1 MNIHGKT
8 ILFTTLSLVLAMP
21 MTSIAQSVPSGN
33 EHSSTAQ
40 PMHRYLIKRTF
51 PAGAL
56 DGLNLAAK
64 KKVNATNA
72 KYHVKWIR
80 SYATADK
87 NLTFCVYEAPDEQ
100 AIHAA
105 AKANGIPVDHVFAV
119 PVTLMP
125 KSKDVIGH

>member
-1 MNIHGKT
+1 MKRLFAVLLG
-8 ILFTTLSLVLAMP
+8 ILVAVVVAPAF
-21 MTSIAQSVPSGN
+21 AQSGAAPASS
-33 EHSSTAQ
+33 SST
-40 PMHRYLIKRTF
+40 PVMHRYLIKRTF

-56 DGLNLAAK
+56 DGLDLAAK

-87 NLTFCVYEAPDEQ
+87 NLTFCVYEGPSKQ
-100 AIHAA
+100 AIRDA
-105 AKANGIPVDHVFAV
+105 AKANGLPVDQIYEV

-125 KSKDVIGH
+125 HSKDRVVH